1 MREGS
6 PDEPLKLPA
15 WLIGLCKWCWHR
27 RDFFFGTVLFS
38 VLLNIV
44 AALPLVDP
52 STLRAVPI
60 AWVFSFWPLCLAI
73 FAFFLLWTLF
83 CGLVA
88 RLGAP
93 LSVHGVHHTYLS
105 RVVGEQELAT
115 LQGIPAGLI
124 AQSVRLADIFIAP
137 QFRLNRPLVDFPLS
151 EQELEQYRQSLKRSK
166 VPSTDLE
173 RVVFEAEKNWQH
185 LMLQSDKVG
194 IAAVWKR
201 LERDK
206 AVVIQGYPGM
216 GKSTLIERLTLYM
229 ATRGLKRADPAMP
242 EQEHLTPLRLP
253 VLLRLG
259 EYAIARTELP
269 ALSLHDYLVRVM
281 EERRVPGLP
290 AFLQK
295 ALQDGSCLV
304 MLDGLDEVSEASMRE
319 QLREQIK
326 VFVQEN
332 GANRFLITSRV
343 AGYEQG
349 AFPAYPHFTLAELN
363 EQQIQDFLPRWCCA
377 RLAWDRGIG
386 TAAVMQQ
393 TSLAQE
399 VRERVETLTAALQ
412 NSPGVQKLAENP
424 LLLTLLVVM
433 QQNSVVLPRQRVEL
447 YDVVTRTLLE
457 NRNIAKHLKPVS
469 EFQAIQRLGPLAF
482 QMQETNNSLARRHEV
497 EQELLTV
504 ILQAGGTDAEGSSEM
519 QNFLRA
525 VRERGGLFALRVGD
539 YFGFIHRTFQEYFAA
554 RFILN
559 NIKLA
564 QQEWI
569 DRLVERACRQDAL
582 WREPFLLA
590 VAYQSREN
598 ELIANAILRSV
609 LERDEEDRLE
619 QEVYNV
625 VLAAEAMI
633 EAKELT
639 IDALLQTQAVSRLL
653 GAYRKALHRR
663 ALGLCQQIENSLLRW
678 LLSLPKEVYRSPL
691 LAVITQVLSNSETE
705 RPLQCATLTLLAQIA
720 SRLEHCSAIVFETL
734 LPLLLALSGLPAVGL
749 YRADAG
755 LSSGAMDV
763 AYLAFSVLLFLQRR
777 GPNGLYL
784 AEMQR
789 HFADHPAQLR
799 LLARASLE
807 CQTLITPTFVPLT
820 ETNYRCYEAAI
831 GQWVLLRDSS
841 RQGITEQRVEA
852 CLAIHKTLLAC
863 AEEANYPL
871 AVHLLAM
878 LHRATH
884 QADRPWSQVWQR
896 YLLEQMENGEYLSY
910 QQAIYLWNALFPGV
924 QLHPLVQTLLSHA
937 TTAGSVRQ
945 SYARRFFASFAYYWL
960 YLSDMQNLRDMGEW
974 MGLSDL
980 RYPRYNIFTRYSR
993 YLRYPAYLRNLNT
1006 LRYLRYLME
1015 LKDLRYLNLNDLQT
1029 LMGLSDLRNLSYW
1042 RDLLDMSRSVS
1053 GMQTLQAAYA
1063 ALIAADASHARDL
1076 LLICEAWLL
1085 QVQLDGHSGPEIER
1099 ETRQVADAVGVT
1111 LARSAPGDTISTAAL
1126 DVLCALPARTFT
1138 EICLLRHLAEQSA
1151 DPGVQT
1157 ACAIAIRFARPLTA
1171 QAWQAIAGM
1180 LASPVAE
1187 LVEVA
1192 GQVMRRKPL

>member
-1 MREGS
+1 MVEGS

-15 WLIGLCKWCWHR
+15 WLIELCKWCWQR
-27 RDFFFGTVLFS
+27 RNFFFGTVLFS
-38 VLLNIV
+38 ILLNIA

-60 AWVFSFWPLCLAI
+60 AWIFSSWPLCVSI
-73 FAFFLLWTLF
+73 FAFFVLWTLF

-88 RLGAP
+88 RLGTP
-93 LSVHGVHHTYLS
+93 LSVHGVQHAYLS
-105 RVVGEQELAT
+105 RVVSEQELAT

-124 AQSVRLADIFIAP
+124 AQSVHLADIFIAP

-166 VPSTDLE
+166 GPSTDLE
-173 RVVFEAEKNWQH
+173 RVVFESEKNWQH
-185 LMLQSDKVG
+185 LLLQSEKVG

-201 LERDK
+201 LDRDK

-216 GKSTLIERLTLYM
+216 GKSTLMERLTLHM
-229 ATRGLKRADPAMP
+229 AARGLRRPDPAMP
-242 EQEHLTPLRLP
+242 EQEHLTPVRLP

-259 EYAIARTELP
+259 EYAVARTEQP
-269 ALSLHDYLVRVM
+269 TLSLHDYLLRVM
-281 EERRVPGLP
+281 QERRLPGLP
-290 AFLQK
+290 AFLQR

-304 MLDGLDEVSEASMRE
+304 MLDGLDEVSEAGMRE
-319 QLREQIK
+319 QLQVQIK
-326 VFVQEN
+326 VFVQEHST
-332 GANRFLITSRV
+332 NRFLITSRV

-349 AFPAYPHFTLAELN
+349 AFPAYPHFILAELD
-363 EQQIQDFLPRWCCA
+363 EGQIQDFLPRWSRA
-377 RLAWDRGIG
+377 RLAWDRGIA
-386 TAAVMQQ
+386 TSAVREQA
-393 TSLAQE
+393 SLEQE
-399 VRERVETLTAALQ
+399 VRERVGTLAAALQ
-412 NSPGVQKLAENP
+412 DSPGVLKLAENP

-433 QQNSVVLPRQRVEL
+433 QQNSIVLPRQRVEL

-497 EQELLTV
+497 EQELLNV

-519 QNFLRA
+519 QTFLRS

-559 NIKLA
+559 NIKVA

-569 DRLVERACRQDAL
+569 DQLVERACRQDAL

-598 ELIANAILRSV
+598 ELIANAILRSI
-609 LERDEEDRLE
+609 LERDAEDRLE

-653 GAYRKALHRR
+653 SAYHKALHRR
-663 ALGLCQQIENSLLRW
+663 ALALCQQIENSLLRW
-678 LLSLPKEVYRSPL
+678 LLSLPREVYRSPL
-691 LAVITQVLSNSETE
+691 LALITQVLNQSEAE
-705 RPLQCATLTLLAQIA
+705 KSPQCATLTLLAQIA

-734 LPLLLALSGLPAVGL
+734 LPLLLALSGLPAVGP

-755 LSSGAMDV
+755 LSNGDTEV
-763 AYLAFSVLLFLQRR
+763 AYLAFSVLLFLQKR

-784 AEMQR
+784 AEVQR
-789 HFADHPAQLR
+789 HFIDHPAQLR

-820 ETNYRCYEAAI
+820 TANYRRYEAAI
-831 GQWVLLRDSS
+831 EQWGRLRDHSG
-841 RQGITEQRVEA
+841 QGITEQQVET
-852 CLAIHKTLLAC
+852 CLAIHKTLLLC
-863 AEEANYPL
+863 AEEVNYPL

-878 LHRATH
+878 LQRAVQ

-910 QQAIYLWNALFPGV
+910 QQAIYLWNALFPGA
-924 QLHPLVQTLLSHA
+924 QLHPLVQVLLSHA
-937 TTAGSVRQ
+937 AAAGSVRQ
-945 SYARRFFASFAYYWL
+945 RYARRFFASFADYWL
-960 YLSDMQNLRDMGEW
+960 YLSDMLNLRDMGES

-980 RYPRYNIFTRYSR
+980 RYPRYNTFTRHSR
-993 YLRYPAYLRNLNT
+993 YLRYPVYLHNLNT
-1006 LRYLRYLME
+1006 FRYLRYLMD
-1015 LKDLRYLNLNDLQT
+1015 LSDLRYLSLRDLQT
-1029 LMGLSDLRNLSYW
+1029 LIELSDVRNLSYW
-1042 RDLLDMSRSVS
+1042 RDLLGLSRSVF
-1053 GMQTLQAAYA
+1053 GVQTRQAAYSALVA
-1063 ALIAADASHARDL
+1063 AAAPQKRDL

-1085 QVQLDGHSGPEIER
+1085 QLQLDGHSGPEIER
-1099 ETRQVADAVGVT
+1099 ETQQLADSVNVT
-1111 LARSAPGDTISTAAL
+1111 LVGSAPGDTISTAAL
-1126 DVLCALPARTFT
+1126 DVLRALPARTVP

-1151 DPGVQT
+1151 DPEVQS
-1157 ACAIAIRFARPLTA
+1157 ACATALRFARP
-1171 QAWQAIAGM
+1171 QSEEAWQEIAGM
-1180 LASPVAE
+1180 QVSPVGK
-1187 LVEVA
+1187 LVEA
-1192 GQVMRRKPL
+1192 AEQVRSRKPA